1 MKKKRCMAVLL
12 SAMMAA
18 QSMTCYAAGAG
29 DDIAV
34 TSAQSLGIIAFAS
47 ASTVQQGDTVQ
58 IAASAS
64 GGSGTYTY
72 SYLIYN
78 KDTNSW
84 YRLTPSFGKSNI
96 YTWKAGS
103 KGNRIFY
110 AEVKDS
116 SGKVVRSS
124 GVNVKVNGTTPAAK
138 ELTITAKSSADSVTV
153 GNKVTITAQASG
165 GKGGYTYSYL
175 VHNKDTNQWS
185 RLTSAFTSSNTYTW
199 KAGSQGNREFFAE
212 VKDSTGKVVRSK
224 AVTISAK
231 KAAPVLTVFA
241 GASTYQTNT
250 GNNVTIFGNA
260 SGGTGNYTYSYL
272 VHNKDTNQWSR
283 LTSSFIKNST
293 YTWKAGSA
301 GNRDFFV
308 EVKDS
313 SGKVVRSSA
322 VNIKTME
329 ALKPLQSILQ
339 LSKDTAETG
348 DTILLSVTAAGGQEP
363 YTYSYLSHNK
373 DTDQWTRLT
382 ASFTNNNSYSW
393 TAENTGNMEFFAE
406 VKDNTGKVARS
417 SAKAVTINKKNI
429 AVSSVSISGQ
439 KKIFMDA
446 ASSAQTGLKAV
457 VAPADATNQAVTW
470 SSNNTGVATVDQAG
484 NVKAAAEGT
493 AVITVKTEDGAK
505 TDSVTVYVYRSG
517 VQLPS
522 DWKNKNV
529 LFAAASNTN
538 LNMDVV
544 NATSAAG
551 TKVQYFGSNDSS
563 AQHWRVSEDGSKG
576 LILKP
581 ESSSTGDYILSAN
594 RGGTSNALKSGQSIE
609 LAANGSDNTA
619 SRWELVHT
627 WDGYY
632 IIKLR
637 GYNYAIGAAEVTQS
651 TKLQLKDFNVSDNAQ
666 KWKTSA
672 KNIVGVT
679 GVKITS
685 NKNNVVVKSGNSI
698 QTNWSVTPSNAANKN
713 VTWSS
718 SNNSVATVD
727 SSGKVT
733 AKAAGTAEIT
743 VKTNDGG
750 KTDKYTVYVYQEN
763 VGLPSGEYLIV
774 SKKSSGL
781 ALDYANGN
789 RANATNVGAYGIHNG
804 DNQIWRFDNYNSK
817 YGGWAIVTKG
827 GEFVLDVYRPTN
839 GNMNIDYND
848 NIDIYQLDD
857 PDAQI
862 WIADKFWDGS
872 YAFHLKSMNGAITLC
887 DSGNVNF
894 QQYNI
899 NNINQRWTLQN
910 PGTKPDPSPKPT
922 GYKEKIDNLKTQSPY
937 RTGDTWN
944 GQFSNAWQ
952 CHGWAL
958 MVGNALSGTDPRNWQ
973 QVNTLNG
980 VKSGDII
987 RYGGDNGH
995 TIVVYDV
1002 SGDTITYGD
1011 CNGSGGTNK
1020 VKWGSTISK
1029 SGMKIFGYSFN
1040 YRLVAP

>member
-1 MKKKRCMAVLL
+1 
-12 SAMMAA
+12 
-18 QSMTCYAAGAG
+18 
-29 DDIAV
+29 
-34 TSAQSLGIIAFAS
+34 
-47 ASTVQQGDTVQ
+47 
-58 IAASAS
+58 
-64 GGSGTYTY
+64 
-72 SYLIYN
+72 
-78 KDTNSW
+78 
-84 YRLTPSFGKSNI
+84 
-96 YTWKAGS
+96 
-103 KGNRIFY
+103 
-110 AEVKDS
+110 
-116 SGKVVRSS
+116 
-124 GVNVKVNGTTPAAK
+124 
-138 ELTITAKSSADSVTV
+138 
-153 GNKVTITAQASG
+153 
-165 GKGGYTYSYL
+165 
-175 VHNKDTNQWS
+175 
-185 RLTSAFTSSNTYTW
+185 
-199 KAGSQGNREFFAE
+199 
-212 VKDSTGKVVRSK
+212 
-224 AVTISAK
+224 
-231 KAAPVLTVFA
+231 
-241 GASTYQTNT
+241 
-250 GNNVTIFGNA
+250 
-260 SGGTGNYTYSYL
+260 
-272 VHNKDTNQWSR
+272 
-283 LTSSFIKNST
+283 
-293 YTWKAGSA
+293 
-301 GNRDFFV
+301 
-308 EVKDS
+308 
-313 SGKVVRSSA
+313 
-322 VNIKTME
+322 
-329 ALKPLQSILQ
+329 
-339 LSKDTAETG
+339 
-348 DTILLSVTAAGGQEP
+348 
-363 YTYSYLSHNK
+363 
-373 DTDQWTRLT
+373 
-382 ASFTNNNSYSW
+382 
-393 TAENTGNMEFFAE
+393 
-406 VKDNTGKVARS
+406 
-417 SAKAVTINKKNI
+417 
-429 AVSSVSISGQ
+429 
-439 KKIFMDA
+439 
-446 ASSAQTGLKAV
+446 
-457 VAPADATNQAVTW
+457 
-470 SSNNTGVATVDQAG
+470 
-484 NVKAAAEGT
+484 
-493 AVITVKTEDGAK
+493 
-505 TDSVTVYVYRSG
+505 
-517 VQLPS
+517 
-522 DWKNKNV
+522 
-529 LFAAASNTN
+529 
-538 LNMDVV
+538 MDVV

-551 TKVQYFGSNDSS
+551 TKVQYFGYNDSS

-594 RGGTSNALKSGQSIE
+594 RGGTSNALKAGQSIE

-632 IIKLR
+632 IIKLK
-637 GYNYAIGAAEVTQS
+637 GYNYAICAAEVTQS
-651 TKLQLKDFNVSDNAQ
+651 TKLQLKDFNVSDNSQ

-698 QTNWSVTPSNAANKN
+698 QTNWSVIPSNAANKN

-733 AKAAGTAEIT
+733 AKSAGTAEIT

-827 GEFVLDVYRPTN
+827 REFVLDVYRPTN

-894 QQYNI
+894 QQYDI
-899 NNINQRWTLQN
+899 NNMNQRWTLQN

>member
-1 MKKKRCMAVLL
+1 
-12 SAMMAA
+12 
-18 QSMTCYAAGAG
+18 
-29 DDIAV
+29 
-34 TSAQSLGIIAFAS
+34 
-47 ASTVQQGDTVQ
+47 
-58 IAASAS
+58 
-64 GGSGTYTY
+64 
-72 SYLIYN
+72 
-78 KDTNSW
+78 
-84 YRLTPSFGKSNI
+84 
-96 YTWKAGS
+96 
-103 KGNRIFY
+103 
-110 AEVKDS
+110 
-116 SGKVVRSS
+116 
-124 GVNVKVNGTTPAAK
+124 
-138 ELTITAKSSADSVTV
+138 
-153 GNKVTITAQASG
+153 
-165 GKGGYTYSYL
+165 
-175 VHNKDTNQWS
+175 
-185 RLTSAFTSSNTYTW
+185 
-199 KAGSQGNREFFAE
+199 
-212 VKDSTGKVVRSK
+212 
-224 AVTISAK
+224 
-231 KAAPVLTVFA
+231 
-241 GASTYQTNT
+241 
-250 GNNVTIFGNA
+250 
-260 SGGTGNYTYSYL
+260 
-272 VHNKDTNQWSR
+272 
-283 LTSSFIKNST
+283 
-293 YTWKAGSA
+293 
-301 GNRDFFV
+301 
-308 EVKDS
+308 
-313 SGKVVRSSA
+313 
-322 VNIKTME
+322 
-329 ALKPLQSILQ
+329 
-339 LSKDTAETG
+339 
-348 DTILLSVTAAGGQEP
+348 
-363 YTYSYLSHNK
+363 
-373 DTDQWTRLT
+373 
-382 ASFTNNNSYSW
+382 
-393 TAENTGNMEFFAE
+393 
-406 VKDNTGKVARS
+406 
-417 SAKAVTINKKNI
+417 
-429 AVSSVSISGQ
+429 
-439 KKIFMDA
+439 
-446 ASSAQTGLKAV
+446 
-457 VAPADATNQAVTW
+457 
-470 SSNNTGVATVDQAG
+470 
-484 NVKAAAEGT
+484 
-493 AVITVKTEDGAK
+493 
-505 TDSVTVYVYRSG
+505 
-517 VQLPS
+517 
-522 DWKNKNV
+522 
-529 LFAAASNTN
+529 
-538 LNMDVV
+538 MDVV

-551 TKVQYFGSNDSS
+551 TKVQYFGYNDSS

-594 RGGTSNALKSGQSIE
+594 RGGTSNALKAGQSIE

-632 IIKLR
+632 IIKLK
-637 GYNYAIGAAEVTQS
+637 GYNYAICAAEVTQS
-651 TKLQLKDFNVSDNAQ
+651 TKLQLKDFNVSDNSQ

-698 QTNWSVTPSNAANKN
+698 QTNWSVIPSNAANKN

-733 AKAAGTAEIT
+733 AKSAGTAEIT

-894 QQYNI
+894 QQYDI

-1011 CNGSGGTNK
+1011 CNGNGGDNI

-1029 SGMKIFGYSFN
+1029 SGMKIFGFSFN